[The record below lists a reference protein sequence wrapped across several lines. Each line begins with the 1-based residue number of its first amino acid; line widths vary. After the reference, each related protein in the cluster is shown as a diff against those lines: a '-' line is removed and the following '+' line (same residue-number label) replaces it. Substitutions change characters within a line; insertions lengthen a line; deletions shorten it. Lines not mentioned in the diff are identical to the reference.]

1 MINGILQLISI
12 LANIACFGYLLY
24 QAGKLKGLS
33 IAVSAALN
41 HKKEASNE

>member
-12 LANIACFGYLLY
+12 LANVACFGYLLY

-41 HKKEASNE
+41 RKKESSND